1 MGKLTGAE
9 ILSRMSDG
17 RIIISDFDR
26 KKLNPNSYNLRLAPT
41 LLAYKPRHWY
51 TPWRKPLVWRGKN
64 PPDQVITIPEK
75 GYVIKPGW
83 FYLGSTLSGLR
94 RMTVSLFWTDGVRQ
108 VD

>member
-41 LLAYKPRHWY
+41 LSGIQ
-51 TPWRKPLVWRGKN
+51 TTSLVHSL
-64 PPDQVITIPEK
+64 EK
-75 GYVIKPGW
+75 AFG
-83 FYLGSTLSGLR
+83 LERQESSGSSHYYP
-94 RMTVSLFWTDGVRQ
+94 
-108 VD
+108 